1 MKKLAAVIFVIC
13 AFVLVGNLNLYASG
27 GGGGGGGDG
36 GGDSTRSVGMIQPT
50 GYSSVPQ
57 TNISEGTLRIDDIMP
72 PPTEEDLKQLIKDD
86 IIRDAARSE
95 IQSAVWRAVGHLMD
109 TGELSSKVVVVG
121 AGIGLAIGL
130 APGTVIGFAGAEAA
144 VGTVTVLGSLTA
156 GAGYSV
162 ITTMAQ
168 GGSASDMAK
177 AGVQTT
183 VISVLLP
190 GSHAVTTGLIDAGI
204 SSVPAPTSFP
214 AYGGISKD

>member
-1 MKKLAAVIFVIC
+1 MKKIAAVMFVIC
-13 AFVLVGNLNLYASG
+13 AFVLVGSLNLYASG
-27 GGGGGGGDG
+27 GGGGGGA
-36 GGDSTRSVGMIQPT
+36 DSTQSVGMIQPT

-57 TNISEGTLRIDDIMP
+57 TNISEGTLNIDDITP
-72 PPTEEDLKQLIKDD
+72 PRTEEELKQLIKDD

-162 ITTMAQ
+162 ITTVVQ
-168 GGSASDMAK
+168 GGSASDAAK
-177 AGVQTT
+177 AGIQTT
-183 VISVLLP
+183 AISILLP
-190 GSHAVTTGLIDAGI
+190 KSHAVITGLIDAGI
-204 SSVPAPTSFP
+204 SSLPAPTSSP
-214 AYGGISKD
+214 VYGGVSKN